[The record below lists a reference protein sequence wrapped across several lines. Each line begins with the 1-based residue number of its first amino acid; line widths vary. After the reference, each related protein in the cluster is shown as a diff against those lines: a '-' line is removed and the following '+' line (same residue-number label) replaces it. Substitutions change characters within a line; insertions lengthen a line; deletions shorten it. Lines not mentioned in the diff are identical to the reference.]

1 MSGGV
6 PQDLQAHWQTFVAVA
21 ERGRQA
27 TMQLKAWRYLAAQR
41 CAWEAR
47 RVMSELYK
55 DRKDFKVCRLMSA
68 FAHDAAP
75 FFQALGLCPDAHIFH
90 SGRAEAERVAKGLPP
105 VSNEHQQ
112 FIRQEFSMSTG
123 GFLIYLLYEA
133 SLRKTAA
140 HKRLAKALLLGFCQP
155 WLTPEALQIVDWD
168 SVWDKQVASCCEHD
182 IGGGVCKHIQR
193 APRMPRQG
201 KGGAPDYLEAMLTF
215 FGQALVCGGAAAG
228 LLRLV
233 RFLAEAAFS
242 DLPARSS
249 CDPYNQDLLRGK
261 KRQLRADEDYKH
273 HVLVTLPRS
282 RQIVAGSMAL
292 ACDTQIRDESRGR
305 VWLSQQLNSM
315 LNSAWHQLEQHGA
328 LRGPLSITEDCARLG
343 NPAQETAVMA
353 VWIDELQCGRF
364 LPPQAVGCIP
374 QVAGLQKAPQGLP
387 HRAFDLSCSATLCQ
401 VGRFDM
407 RLTLPPRHAIVRGR
421 ESSLNSGL
429 CHASTLSNYCIV
441 ALRMQ

>member
-112 FIRQEFSMSTG
+112 FIRKEFSMSTG

-155 WLTPEALQIVDWD
+155 WLTPEALQSVDWD
-168 SVWDKQVASCCEHD
+168 SV
-182 IGGGVCKHIQR
+182 
-193 APRMPRQG
+193 
-201 KGGAPDYLEAMLTF
+201 L
-215 FGQALVCGGAAAG
+215 GQAGCL
-228 LLRLV
+228 LLR
-233 RFLAEAAFS
+233 A
-242 DLPARSS
+242 
-249 CDPYNQDLLRGK
+249 
-261 KRQLRADEDYKH
+261 
-273 HVLVTLPRS
+273 
-282 RQIVAGSMAL
+282 
-292 ACDTQIRDESRGR
+292 
-305 VWLSQQLNSM
+305 
-315 LNSAWHQLEQHGA
+315 
-328 LRGPLSITEDCARLG
+328 
-343 NPAQETAVMA
+343 
-353 VWIDELQCGRF
+353 
-364 LPPQAVGCIP
+364 
-374 QVAGLQKAPQGLP
+374 
-387 HRAFDLSCSATLCQ
+387 
-401 VGRFDM
+401 
-407 RLTLPPRHAIVRGR
+407 
-421 ESSLNSGL
+421 
-429 CHASTLSNYCIV
+429 
-441 ALRMQ
+441 